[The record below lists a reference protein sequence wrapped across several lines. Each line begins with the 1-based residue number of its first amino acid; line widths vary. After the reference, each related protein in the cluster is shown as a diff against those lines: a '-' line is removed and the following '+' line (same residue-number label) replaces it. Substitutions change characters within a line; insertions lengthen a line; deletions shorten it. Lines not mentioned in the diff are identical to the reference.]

1 MKNTRTK
8 LSLVMLGLTLT
19 AQPSFA
25 EDAGNFYLNPAVGY
39 QFFDSERKLEEEAI
53 FGIGAEYVL
62 APNFGLEVGYLY
74 SNPDLENASGDVDLD
89 QFSLDALF
97 YTEGYQEWQPFLL
110 AGIGHGEFDFS
121 SGKEKETQLNLGI
134 GTRIIFN
141 DMWSARIQA
150 KAVNSLDEEVWD
162 QLFTIGIS
170 YAFGGGLT
178 FSNIS
183 PKLAVADSD
192 GDGINNDLDQCP
204 DTLAGMLIDEKGCD
218 LDSDNDGI
226 ADNRDYCSNS
236 LAGTEVD
243 AKGCEL
249 DSDDDGIADNKDY
262 CPNSL
267 PGSEVD
273 TKGCKVPVMKA
284 ESVKLAINFANNS
297 ADVPSEAMNE
307 IKNVADFMASY
318 PQAKVVIEGYTDN
331 RGDANYNKSLSQRR
345 ADAVMQTLV
354 QSYNIGKGR
363 VSAVG
368 YGIENPVADN
378 NTLEG
383 RRENRRVI
391 AQINLTV
398 EE

>member
-1 MKNTRTK
+1 MKNSCTK
-8 LSLVMLGLTLT
+8 FNLVILGLALT
-19 AQPSFA
+19 AQPVFA
-25 EDAGNFYLNPAVGY
+25 EDAGNFYLNPAVGF
-39 QFFDSERKLEEEAI
+39 QFFDSDRKLDDA
-53 FGIGAEYVL
+53 GTLSLGAEYVI
-62 APNFGLEVGYLY
+62 APNFGVEASYLY
-74 SNPDLENASGDVDLD
+74 ANPDAKTGGSDADLD
-89 QFSLDALF
+89 QYGLDALF

-110 AGIGHGEFDFS
+110 AGIGHGNFDFS

-150 KAVNSLDEEVWD
+150 KAINSLDEEVWD

-183 PKLAVADSD
+183 QEIAVADGD
-192 GDGINNDLDQCP
+192 GDGVNNDLDQCP
-204 DTLAGMLIDEKGCD
+204 DTLAGIQTDEKGCD

-226 ADNRDYCSNS
+226 ADNRDH
-236 LAGTEVD
+236 
-243 AKGCEL
+243 
-249 DSDDDGIADNKDY
+249 

-267 PGSEVD
+267 PGTKVN
-273 TKGCKVPVMKA
+273 TKGCKEPVMKT

-297 ADVPSEAMNE
+297 ADIPTNAMRE
-307 IKNVADFMASY
+307 IKSVADFMASY
-318 PQAKVVIEGYTDN
+318 PQAEVVIEGYTDN

-345 ADAVMQTLV
+345 ADAVMQTLIKN
-354 QSYNIGKGR
+354 YNIGEGR
-363 VSAVG
+363 ISSVG
-368 YGIENPVADN
+368 YGIENPIADN

-391 AQINLTV
+391 AQINLMV
-398 EE
+398 ED